1 MSSVGRWTVRD
12 SSGRGW
18 TFVSLS
24 IARPDERERASPA
37 NAAAWTIDLVF
48 GRDSNQDVLLQ
59 LAGVSASDARHY
71 TRDRLKTLVKQR
83 VGPLGPL
90 LLLDDSGRSAGAG
103 ATSSAP
109 TVLPERRVAEAIM
122 ARRSTITFSGHEY
135 RVVAAFSATD
145 LRDTGEFYVVR
156 LAEART
162 VLARM
167 SDSPVLGSA
176 AQQEAAAEAIDLL
189 VDDRQGAGTGGIFLL
204 RRSSQTFY
212 ADAPV
217 EPASTPSALRAAAK
231 KDIKVTFIE
240 SPSGRPIPGAVVRL
254 EAPGGSESR
263 LTTADDG
270 SIELTSLDPGT
281 CFATSVIK
289 DAKAAMSFVPGAPPP
304 PPPVEA
310 GAASG
315 GSGGGATGAPGA
327 SSGATGAGGTTGAS
341 PATSGATSGAG
352 SGGVRGQRRRR
363 VWPQSQPGRGQ
374 RRREGVRQRLAES
387 ERRPERGGSL
397 LGGGSAAPAAGPSA
411 LPGAGAPGGGA
422 PGAPGAAGGAAPG
435 AGGAAA
441 PGAAAAP
448 APKPPTGPIGPGFL
462 VTVETY
468 RVKTGDTKESIARET
483 QVAWDDIAKFNWG
496 TTSDA
501 ELQEFF
507 RDQVG
512 CTKTTPDEES
522 YIFDDSD
529 EPGIIMVP
537 HEWTSSFAV
546 GEEHTVYVAPMR
558 TVYITLENEAGLPVP
573 GAAFEAVFVDGTVRK
588 ERLGRSGI
596 ARLTGVPDGR
606 SPSLI
611 PIRPTCLRVRWQHRR
626 GKHSTTR
633 QRLRCCSCWRKSSR
647 LSTRPS
653 ATTSSTSTT
662 SAARAW
668 WPTSIRWSR
677 IRTRGR
683 R

>member
-1 MSSVGRWTVRD
+1 M
-12 SSGRGW
+12 
-18 TFVSLS
+18 
-24 IARPDERERASPA
+24 
-37 NAAAWTIDLVF
+37 
-48 GRDSNQDVLLQ
+48 
-59 LAGVSASDARHY
+59 
-71 TRDRLKTLVKQR
+71 
-83 VGPLGPL
+83 
-90 LLLDDSGRSAGAG
+90 
-103 ATSSAP
+103 
-109 TVLPERRVAEAIM
+109 
-122 ARRSTITFSGHEY
+122 
-135 RVVAAFSATD
+135 
-145 LRDTGEFYVVR
+145 
-156 LAEART
+156 
-162 VLARM
+162 
-167 SDSPVLGSA
+167 
-176 AQQEAAAEAIDLL
+176 
-189 VDDRQGAGTGGIFLL
+189 DDRQGAGTGGIFLL

-352 SGGVRGQRRRR
+352 SGGAGASGGGGFGLNLNLDVG
-363 VWPQSQPGRGQ
+363 SG
-374 RRREGVRQRLAES
+374 GVKASASVSLNLSGGLSAA
-387 ERRPERGGSL
+387 GSL

-558 TVYITLENEAGLPVP
+558 TVYITLENEAGLPVL

-596 ARLTGVPDGR
+596 ARLTGVPDGPFSVAYPDPPDVFAR
-606 SPSLI
+606 SLAA
-611 PIRPTCLRVRWQHRR
+611 
-626 GKHSTTR
+626 STR
-633 QRLRCCSCWRKSSR
+633 KAFDDQERLRCCSCWRKSSR
-647 LSTRPS
+647 LSSTRPS